1 MSEGAAKSSSED
13 GNGGN
18 KNGND
23 GDNGNKNCNNGDTGS
38 NGNKIAIMAI
48 MAIKWQYSNTGNN
61 GKNDK
66 MAINIA
72 IMAIMADDTC
82 CIDKDL
88 ITR

>member
-13 GNGGN
+13 GNGSN

-48 MAIKWQYSNTGNN
+48 KWQYSNTGNN

-66 MAINIA
+66 MAIQI
-72 IMAIMADDTC
+72 AIMADDTC

-88 ITR
+88 IIR

>member
-1 MSEGAAKSSSED
+1 
-13 GNGGN
+13 
-18 KNGND
+18 
-23 GDNGNKNCNNGDTGS
+23 
-38 NGNKIAIMAI
+38 MAI

-88 ITR
+88 IIR